1 MIRINL
7 LPQKRTGRGGQPEV
21 SQKWLIAVL
30 VVVVLQLIGLFLF
43 HQVKTDELAEQTQ
56 KNNELQAKIS
66 AIKALVANHEE
77 VKKTLSILRQRED
90 AIAKLQAARS
100 GPTAVLLELSRIL
113 TRDRGP
119 TVDQDRLAALK
130 KDNPLAVFS
139 PTWDT
144 RRIWL
149 TAYNESER
157 TVRIEGY
164 ARDGNDV
171 SELAQRLR
179 LSLYFYEI
187 TILPGKKEIDK
198 DTKLDLVK
206 FALQLKVRY

>member
-1 MIRINL
+1 VIRINL
-7 LPQKRTGRGGQPEV
+7 LPQKRGRGTQPEV
-21 SQKWLIAVL
+21 SQKWLFAVL
-30 VVVVLQLIGLFLF
+30 VVVLLEIVGLFLF
-43 HQVKTDELAEQTQ
+43 HQVKTDELTEQSQ
-56 KNNELQAKIS
+56 KNEKLQGDINS
-66 AIKALVANHEE
+66 IKALVANHED
-77 VKKTLSILRQRED
+77 VKKTLVILRQRED

-113 TRDRGP
+113 TQGRGP
-119 TVDQDRLAALK
+119 TVDQDRLQALK

-139 PTWDT
+139 PAWDT

-149 TAYNESER
+149 TAYREAER

-187 TILPGKKEIDK
+187 TILPGKKELDK

>member
-7 LPQKRTGRGGQPEV
+7 LPQKRAARGAPEV
-21 SQKWLIAVL
+21 SQKWLVAVL
-30 VVVVLQLIGLFLF
+30 VVVLLEVVGLFLF
-43 HQVKTDELAEQTQ
+43 HEWKNDELVQQSQ
-56 KNNELQAKIS
+56 KNNELSAKIS
-66 AIKALVANHEE
+66 EIKALVANHEE
-77 VKKTLSILRQRED
+77 VKKALAVLRQRED
-90 AIAKLQAARS
+90 AIAKLQSARS

-113 TRDRGP
+113 TQGRGP
-119 TVDQDRLAALK
+119 TIEPDRLAALK
-130 KDNPLAVFS
+130 RDNPLAVYS
-139 PTWDT
+139 PAWDT

-149 TAYNESER
+149 TSYNEADR

-179 LSLYFYEI
+179 LSVYFFDV

-198 DTKLDLVK
+198 DTKLDLIK
-206 FALQLKVRY
+206 FALQMKVRY

>member
-1 MIRINL
+1 VIRINL
-7 LPQKRTGRGGQPEV
+7 LPQKRTGRGHAPEV
-21 SQKWLIAVL
+21 SQKWLLFVLIAVL
-30 VVVVLQLIGLFLF
+30 LELVGLFLF
-43 HQVKTDELAEQTQ
+43 HQVKTDELTEQTQ
-56 KNNELQAKIS
+56 KNNELSAKINE
-66 AIKALVANHEE
+66 IKALVANHEE
-77 VKKTLSILRQRED
+77 IKKTLAVLRQRED
-90 AIAKLQAARS
+90 AIAKLQAGRS
-100 GPTAVLLELSRIL
+100 GPTAILLELSRIL
-113 TRDRGP
+113 TQGRGP

-139 PTWDT
+139 PSWDT
-144 RRIWL
+144 RRTWL
-149 TAYNESER
+149 TAYHETDR

-187 TILPGKKEIDK
+187 TILPGKKETDK

>member
-7 LPQKRTGRGGQPEV
+7 LPQKRAGRGAAPEA
-21 SQKWLIAVL
+21 SQRWLL
-30 VVVVLQLIGLFLF
+30 VVLAVVLLEVVGLFLF
-43 HQVKTDELAEQTQ
+43 HQLKTDELTEQNQ
-56 KNNELQAKIS
+56 KNNELQAKIND
-66 AIKALVANHEE
+66 IKALVANHEE
-77 VKKTLSILRQRED
+77 VKKALGVLRQRED
-90 AIAKLQAARS
+90 AIAKLQSARS

-113 TRDRGP
+113 TQNRGP
-119 TVDQDRLAALK
+119 TVDKERLAELRK
-130 KDNPLAVFS
+130 NNPLAVFS
-139 PTWDT
+139 PAWDV

-149 TAYNESER
+149 FSYTESER
-157 TVRIEGY
+157 TVRLEGY

-179 LSLYFYEI
+179 LSLYFYEV
-187 TILPGKKEIDK
+187 TILPGKKEVEK

>member
-1 MIRINL
+1 VIRINL
-7 LPQKRTGRGGQPEV
+7 LPQKRAGRGREPEA
-21 SQKWLIAVL
+21 SQKWLIFVLIAVL
-30 VVVVLQLIGLFLF
+30 LEIAGLFLF
-43 HQVKTDELAEQTQ
+43 HEVKTDELTEQTQ
-56 KNNELQAKIS
+56 KNNELQGKINE
-66 AIKALVANHEE
+66 IKALVANHEE
-77 VKKTLSILRQRED
+77 VKKTLAVLRQRED
-90 AIAKLQAARS
+90 AIAKLQAGRS
-100 GPTAVLLELSRIL
+100 GPTAVLLELSRIV
-113 TRDRGP
+113 TQGRGP
-119 TVDQDRLAALK
+119 TIDTDRLAALK

-139 PTWDT
+139 PSWDT

-149 TAYNESER
+149 TAYNETDR
-157 TVRIEGY
+157 TVKIEGY

-179 LSLYFYEI
+179 LSLFFYEI

>member
-1 MIRINL
+1 
-7 LPQKRTGRGGQPEV
+7 V
-21 SQKWLIAVL
+21 
-30 VVVVLQLIGLFLF
+30 
-43 HQVKTDELAEQTQ
+43 
-56 KNNELQAKIS
+56 
-66 AIKALVANHEE
+66 
-77 VKKTLSILRQRED
+77 LRQRED
-90 AIAKLQAARS
+90 AIAKLQAGRS
-100 GPTAVLLELSRIL
+100 GPTAVLLELSRIV
-113 TRDRGP
+113 TQGKGP
-119 TVDQDRLAALK
+119 TIDTDRLAALK

-139 PTWDT
+139 PAWDT

-149 TAYNESER
+149 TAYNETDR

-164 ARDGNDV
+164 SRDGNDV

-198 DTKLDLVK
+198 DTKLDLIK

>member
-7 LPQKRTGRGGQPEV
+7 LPQKRSARGAAAET
-21 SQKWLIAVL
+21 SQWWLLVVLGIVL
-30 VVVVLQLIGLFLF
+30 VQILGLLLF
-43 HQVKTDELAEQTQ
+43 HQWKADELTEQVQ
-56 KNNELQAKIS
+56 KNNELQAKIND
-66 AIKALVANHEE
+66 IKAVVANHEE
-77 VKKTLSILRQRED
+77 VKKALAVLRQRED

-100 GPTAVLLELSRIL
+100 GPTAVLLELGHIL
-113 TRDRGP
+113 TQGRGP
-119 TVDQDRLAALK
+119 TVDPDRLAQLK

-139 PTWDT
+139 PTWDA
-144 RRIWL
+144 RRVWL
-149 TAYNESER
+149 TAYNEADR

-179 LSLYFYEI
+179 LSVFFYEV
-187 TILPGKKEIDK
+187 TILPGKKEMDR
-198 DTKLDLVK
+198 DTKLEMIK

>member
-1 MIRINL
+1 VIRINL

>member
-7 LPQKRTGRGGQPEV
+7 LPQKRAARGAPEA

-30 VVVVLQLIGLFLF
+30 IIVLLQVVGLFLF
-43 HQVKTDELAEQTQ
+43 HEYKSDELVEQNQ
-56 KNNELQAKIS
+56 KNNELTAKI
-66 AIKALVANHEE
+66 ADIKALVANHEE
-77 VKKTLSILRQRED
+77 VKKALAVLRQRED
-90 AIAKLQAARS
+90 AIAKLQSARS

-113 TRDRGP
+113 TQGRGP
-119 TVDQDRLAALK
+119 TVEPDRLAALK
-130 KDNPLAVFS
+130 KDNPLAVYN

-149 TAYNESER
+149 TSYTESDR
-157 TVRIEGY
+157 TVRLEGF

-179 LSLYFYEI
+179 LSVYFYDV
-187 TILPGKKEIDK
+187 TILPGKKETDK
-198 DTKLDLVK
+198 ETKLELIK
-206 FALQLKVRY
+206 FALQMKVRY